1 MPILLLLLLL
11 PISLQAQSLRGG
23 IAFSDIYS
31 APFISPHQYQLQPV
45 VGLHFKLR
53 TLQDTLWILEYEI
66 GFQEKGYATQQDVA
80 GQHQDYQLNFLYFY
94 QQVMVSRQLSP
105 LLDAYGGLGINVL
118 LWPTLRTASDTIRM
132 RDTYSSVDLS
142 IIAGLRLFPASRLS
156 MDFRASSSIFPVLRY
171 EVFDDFGNPAGSKR
185 GIRHLTLEATL
196 MLNIYK
202 NRKTMFR

>member
-1 MPILLLLLLL
+1 MPILLLLVLL

-31 APFISPHQYQLQPV
+31 APFISPQQSQLQPAL
-45 VGLHFKLR
+45 GLHFRLS
-53 TLQDTLWILEYEI
+53 TLQDTLWILEYEV
-66 GFQEKGYATQQDVA
+66 GFQEKGYATYIDVA
-80 GQHQDYQLNFLYFY
+80 GERQDYQLNFPYFY
-94 QQVMVSRQLSP
+94 QQVMISRQLAP
-105 LLDAYGGLGINVL
+105 QLDAYGGLGINVL

-142 IIAGLRLFPASRLS
+142 LLAGLRLFPAARLS
-156 MDFRASSSIFPVLRY
+156 LDLRATSSIFPILRY

-185 GIRHLTLEATL
+185 GIRHLTVEAAL

-202 NRKTMFR
+202 NRKTMF